1 MKTIIICGA
10 LFILICFRV
19 HAVQTPKAGQEKA
32 PVAPISYGAMQ
43 KTAATHPNPKSAQY
57 KGIDCDVRI
66 PGETQVDKALIGRWA
81 EYAALHSFNFDS
93 LLIETQLKD
102 LKSCYTKKGWL
113 GFINA
118 LNDSE
123 NIKAIKTQRLRVNS
137 SLDGKVQFIEVKEN
151 QWKINVPIKVIYKNA
166 EEEVTHFLNVYLII
180 SWKNAFQL
188 GIVQMVATPR
198 SSPLSMQA
206 ITVREAVRSI
216 SLSAIEQIN
225 NAEHLQ
231 KWLGSFLAS
240 LSLTFS
246 PQAVL
251 AAKDKITGHREMLPG
266 LEHDNLKQIQH
277 LAKGH
282 NNYQVCQEKKESALI
297 KSTADF
303 QKTLGIIGI
312 KILNKLQL
320 TKNQLSN
327 TGTNIFSTKLP
338 ELIAYFKERSAV
350 GFKSPLKNLDK
361 LKLTKVQ
368 TLITQLAHKKSQIFE
383 PKKNQWDIVFPLQV
397 VGQND
402 PNQISQV
409 DVHLTMGRNTNGDLV
424 ILKTNIVPSRAIS
437 TSNHLASGVSNVHVS
452 SNLQQAG
459 SNHTEDNTIK
469 LVQALNTSDS
479 KTVTKTVINPS
490 SGGPETINCDYQ
502 IPEGTATIDEQLV
515 VTWAQNA
522 AIQSFDFNSASL
534 EAQLDKLKSCYTE
547 KGWENFRG
555 ALDKSGNI
563 EAIKSQNLVMSSKVN
578 GQTKLI
584 GSRNNLWDIE
594 LPLKVVYRNKQ
605 SQATQY
611 LHVNLTM
618 KRKPAGKFGI
628 MRINATLIDPDN
640 PIPSAANSSNKNI
653 DSVQKAQLD
662 CDFKIPA
669 DISEFN
675 QDVLLTWAKYAVTH
689 SFSFDSD
696 SIDVQLK
703 KLQSCYMEQ
712 AWYAFLNSM
721 EKSGNIKTFKTQK
734 LRATSQIDGKIQL
747 VESRNNIW
755 KVSVPLKINY
765 QYEYEN
771 IIQLLKIE
779 LTIGRKNTGEFGI
792 IQLNSTLRVA
802 SLPESPK
809 LLAHPG
815 YMFG

>member
-1 MKTIIICGA
+1 M
-10 LFILICFRV
+10 
-19 HAVQTPKAGQEKA
+19 
-32 PVAPISYGAMQ
+32 
-43 KTAATHPNPKSAQY
+43 
-57 KGIDCDVRI
+57 
-66 PGETQVDKALIGRWA
+66 
-81 EYAALHSFNFDS
+81 
-93 LLIETQLKD
+93 
-102 LKSCYTKKGWL
+102 
-113 GFINA
+113 
-118 LNDSE
+118 
-123 NIKAIKTQRLRVNS
+123 
-137 SLDGKVQFIEVKEN
+137 
-151 QWKINVPIKVIYKNA
+151 
-166 EEEVTHFLNVYLII
+166 
-180 SWKNAFQL
+180 
-188 GIVQMVATPR
+188 
-198 SSPLSMQA
+198 
-206 ITVREAVRSI
+206 
-216 SLSAIEQIN
+216 
-225 NAEHLQ
+225 
-231 KWLGSFLAS
+231 
-240 LSLTFS
+240 
-246 PQAVL
+246 
-251 AAKDKITGHREMLPG
+251 
-266 LEHDNLKQIQH
+266 
-277 LAKGH
+277 
-282 NNYQVCQEKKESALI
+282 
-297 KSTADF
+297 
-303 QKTLGIIGI
+303 
-312 KILNKLQL
+312 
-320 TKNQLSN
+320 
-327 TGTNIFSTKLP
+327 
-338 ELIAYFKERSAV
+338 
-350 GFKSPLKNLDK
+350 
-361 LKLTKVQ
+361 
-368 TLITQLAHKKSQIFE
+368 
-383 PKKNQWDIVFPLQV
+383 QV

-437 TSNHLASGVSNVHVS
+437 TSNHLASGVSNEHVS